1 MVGDVL
7 GSRVVGRVTLILG
20 LEHRGKV
27 HLLGDRISID
37 GNNVRT
43 RCAAPKVFRLGCW
56 AVGSAGSWRL
66 LALLQRKFR
75 PPKNSDAFDFV
86 DELRA
91 MVARE
96 GIDEEP
102 SEDSPVT
109 WEVVFGCAG
118 RVHYVDSL
126 GSYVPP
132 ADGVAVAGADSAFVA
147 VRAALMA
154 QKPFK
159 RSAEAHMRKAAQIT
173 AELSAEVMGPFDYIS
188 L

>member
-1 MVGDVL
+1 M
-7 GSRVVGRVTLILG
+7 TLILG
-20 LEHRGKV
+20 LEHRGRV
-27 HLLGDRISID
+27 HLLGDRVSID

-43 RCAAPKVFRLGCW
+43 RCASPKVFKLGSW
-56 AVGSAGSWRL
+56 AIGAAGSWRL

-75 PPKNSDAFDFV
+75 PPRSADAFDFV

-109 WEVVFGCAG
+109 WEVVFGTAG
-118 RVHYVDSL
+118 HVHYVDSL

-132 ADGVAVAGADSAFVA
+132 ADGLATAGADSAFIA
-147 VRAALMA
+147 ARAALMA

-159 RSAEAHMRKAAQIT
+159 RTAEAHMRKAAQIT
-173 AELSAEVMGPFDYIS
+173 AELSAEVLGPFDYVT